1 MRKRHASQYAN
12 FGSLQLRMK
21 NDDAYS
27 FLIFNYSL
35 FTHYSL
41 NIRVISFHFSCE
53 VAPGAAFWNFAMC
66 ASHSA

>member
-1 MRKRHASQYAN
+1 
-12 FGSLQLRMK
+12 MK